1 MTILVVGRGPFAPA
15 FVRHRPPALAD
26 LPPFIA
32 WLRQV
37 RRSAW
42 VLIVLRS
49 IFRIGDALT
58 RGPAFSPGGSAAI
71 AAEIQ

>member
-1 MTILVVGRGPFAPA
+1 MTTLVAGRGLPAPA
-15 FVRHRPPALAD
+15 FVRHRAPALAD

-42 VLIVLRS
+42 VLIVLCS

-58 RGPAFSPGGSAAI
+58 PEPAFSPGGSAAI
-71 AAEIQ
+71 AAEIR